1 MLYGRQIRKKDTLYF
16 LFFLPIK
23 NGLLL
28 PNKRSFSNRLRSK
41 SLLLA
46 HPIRLKIEYS
56 PVALYKKVHTMPPIR
71 KLLTE
76 EMDRLT
82 VEEFHTSDKF
92 PFVIVLDN
100 IRSLNNVGSF
110 FRTADAFRA
119 EKLFLCGYTPH
130 PPHREIT
137 KSALG
142 AELSVSW
149 EKTDTTLEA
158 VNRLKAQGYLIV
170 SVEQAEGS
178 TLLNHFKAEPEG
190 KYAFV
195 FGNEVEGVADE
206 IIAISDACLEIPQF
220 GTKHSFN
227 VSVSAGILLWEF
239 VRQKI

>member
-1 MLYGRQIRKKDTLYF
+1 
-16 LFFLPIK
+16 
-23 NGLLL
+23 
-28 PNKRSFSNRLRSK
+28 
-41 SLLLA
+41 
-46 HPIRLKIEYS
+46 
-56 PVALYKKVHTMPPIR
+56 MPPIR
-71 KLLTE
+71 KLQIE

-82 VEEFHTSDKF
+82 IEEFQSSDKF

-119 EKLFLCGYTPH
+119 EKLYLCGYTPH

-137 KSALG
+137 KSAIG

-149 EKTDTTLEA
+149 EKAETTIEVITA
-158 VNRLKAQGYLIV
+158 LKTQGYSII
-170 SVEQAEGS
+170 SVEQAKGS
-178 TLLNHFKAEPEG
+178 TLLQNFKVAPES

-195 FGNEVEGVADE
+195 FGNEVEGVDDE
-206 IIAISDACLEIPQF
+206 IITASDTCLEIPQF

-239 VRQKI
+239 IRQKI